1 MLFLLFITIFLNE
14 ICLFIFLV
22 NDIYL
27 NVKFY
32 LMDLSYTLCDINS
45 IIFILF
51 DICLLFK

>member
-32 LMDLSYTLCDINS
+32 LMDLSYTLYDIKS
-45 IIFILF
+45 IVFILF
-51 DICLLFK
+51 DVCLLVK